1 MTSERED
8 RDANCSVE
16 DPLLIVEGLTT
27 HFDLGQRLV
36 KAVQDVGFVAHR
48 GQIMGIV
55 GESGSGKT
63 MTGLS
68 ILRLIPSPGR
78 IVSGRVTLNGV
89 DLLKASEESME
100 NTRGSEAT
108 MIFQNPRAALD
119 PFFSIGDQLVETA
132 RFQMTLNGQEARE
145 RAMEFLSTARVQNV
159 DHIMHAYPHQLSGG
173 ECQRV
178 MIAMAL
184 LCRPQLLIADEPTSA
199 LDAKIQSEL
208 LDLLIELKDK
218 FRIGIVLIT
227 HDFSVIEQVADSVN
241 VMYAGKIVE
250 AGPAKDVLSSPQHPY
265 TEGLLKSV
273 PKIGDANRILAQLDG
288 QPPDASALPQ
298 GCSFAERCMER
309 VPFCEESEPQLEIID
324 GSRKV
329 RCHLRG
335 NLPSDLARR
344 HG

>member
-1 MTSERED
+1 MNSERED
-8 RDANCSVE
+8 RDRNSSIE

-55 GESGSGKT
+55 GESRSGKT

-68 ILRLIPSPGR
+68 ILRLVPAPGR
-78 IVSGRVTLNGV
+78 IVSGKVTLNGV
-89 DLLKASEESME
+89 DLLKISEDSME
-100 NTRGSEAT
+100 KTRGAEAT

-132 RFQMTLNGQEARE
+132 RFQMNLKGREARE
-145 RAMEFLSTARVQNV
+145 QAIEFLSTARVQNT
-159 DHIMHAYPHQLSGG
+159 DHIMRAYPHQLSGG

-250 AGPAKDVLSSPQHPY
+250 AGPATEVLSSPQHPY
-265 TEGLLKSV
+265 TIGLLKSV
-273 PKIGDANRILAQLDG
+273 PKIGQANRILTQLDG
-288 QPPDASALPQ
+288 QPPDASALPP
-298 GCSFAERCMER
+298 GCAFAARCRER
-309 VPFCEESEPQLEIID
+309 VPFCEDSEPQLQIIEA
-324 GSRKV
+324 SRMV

-335 NLPSDLARR
+335 DVPNDLTS
-344 HG
+344 

>member
-1 MTSERED
+1 
-8 RDANCSVE
+8 
-16 DPLLIVEGLTT
+16 
-27 HFDLGQRLV
+27 
-36 KAVQDVGFVAHR
+36 
-48 GQIMGIV
+48 
-55 GESGSGKT
+55 
-63 MTGLS
+63 
-68 ILRLIPSPGR
+68 
-78 IVSGRVTLNGV
+78 
-89 DLLKASEESME
+89 ME
-100 NTRGSEAT
+100 KTRGSEAT

-132 RFQMTLNGQEARE
+132 RFQMNLKGREARE
-145 RAMEFLSTARVQNV
+145 QAIEFLSAARVQNT
-159 DHIMHAYPHQLSGG
+159 DHIMRAYPHQLSGG

-250 AGPAKDVLSSPQHPY
+250 AGPATEVLSSPQHPY
-265 TEGLLKSV
+265 TIGLLKSV
-273 PKIGDANRILAQLDG
+273 PKIGESNRILTQLDG
-288 QPPDASALPQ
+288 QPPDASALPP
-298 GCSFAERCMER
+298 GCAFAARCRER
-309 VPFCEESEPQLEIID
+309 VPFCEDSEPQLQIIEA
-324 GSRKV
+324 SRMV

-335 NLPSDLARR
+335 DVPNDLTS
-344 HG
+344 

>member
-1 MTSERED
+1 MNSERED
-8 RDANCSVE
+8 RDANSSIE

-68 ILRLIPSPGR
+68 ILRLVPAPGR

-89 DLLKASEESME
+89 DLLKASEDSME
-100 NTRGSEAT
+100 KTRGSEAT

-132 RFQMTLNGQEARE
+132 RFQMNLKGREARE
-145 RAMEFLSTARVQNV
+145 QAIEFLSAARVQNT
-159 DHIMHAYPHQLSGG
+159 DHIMRAYPHQLSGG

-250 AGPAKDVLSSPQHPY
+250 AGPATEVLSSPQHPY
-265 TEGLLKSV
+265 TIGLLKSV
-273 PKIGDANRILAQLDG
+273 PKIGQANRILTQLDG
-288 QPPDASALPQ
+288 QPPDASALPP
-298 GCSFAERCMER
+298 GCAFAARCRER
-309 VPFCEESEPQLEIID
+309 VPFCEDSEPQFQIIEA
-324 GSRKV
+324 SRMV

-335 NLPSDLARR
+335 DVPNDLTS
-344 HG
+344 

>member
-1 MTSERED
+1 MRKEKIIEIKNLKTYFYTE
-8 RDANCSVE
+8 A
-16 DPLLIVEGLTT
+16 GTA
-27 HFDLGQRLV
+27 
-36 KAVQDVGFVAHR
+36 KAVDGVSFDIFKGEVL
-48 GQIMGIV
+48 GIV

-68 ILRLIPSPGR
+68 ILRLVPAPGR
-78 IVSGRVTLNGV
+78 IVSGKVTLNGV
-89 DLLKASEESME
+89 DLLKISEDSME
-100 NTRGSEAT
+100 KTRGAEAT

-132 RFQMTLNGQEARE
+132 RFQMNLKGREARE
-145 RAMEFLSTARVQNV
+145 QAIEFLLAARVQNT
-159 DHIMHAYPHQLSGG
+159 DHIMRAYPHQLSGG

-250 AGPAKDVLSSPQHPY
+250 AGPATEVLSSPQHPY
-265 TEGLLKSV
+265 TIGLLKSV
-273 PKIGDANRILAQLDG
+273 PKIGESNRILTQLDG
-288 QPPDASALPQ
+288 QPPDASALPP
-298 GCSFAERCMER
+298 GCAFAARCRER
-309 VPFCEESEPQLEIID
+309 VPFCEDSEPQLQIIEA
-324 GSRKV
+324 SRMV

-335 NLPSDLARR
+335 DVPNDLTS
-344 HG
+344 

>member
-27 HFDLGQRLV
+27 QFDLGQRLV
-36 KAVQDVGFVAHR
+36 KAVQDVGFVAYR

-68 ILRLIPSPGR
+68 ILRLVPAPGR
-78 IVSGRVTLNGV
+78 VVSGKVTLNGV
-89 DLLKASEESME
+89 DLLKISEDSME
-100 NTRGSEAT
+100 KTRGAEAT
-108 MIFQNPRAALD
+108 MIFQNPRAALA

-132 RFQMTLNGQEARE
+132 RFQMNLKGRQARE
-145 RAMEFLSTARVQNV
+145 QAIEFLSAARVQNT
-159 DHIMHAYPHQLSGG
+159 DHIMRAYPHQLSGG

-199 LDAKIQSEL
+199 LDAKVQSEL
-208 LDLLIELKDK
+208 LDLLIELKEK

-227 HDFSVIEQVADSVN
+227 HDFSVIEQIADSVN

-250 AGPAKDVLSSPQHPY
+250 AGPAAEVLTSPQHPY
-265 TEGLLKSV
+265 TIGLLKSV
-273 PKIGDANRILAQLDG
+273 PKINESNRILAQLDG
-288 QPPDASALPQ
+288 QPPDASALPP
-298 GCSFAERCMER
+298 GCSFAARCRER
-309 VPFCEESEPQLEIID
+309 VPFCEDSEPQLQTIEA
-324 GSRKV
+324 SRIV

-335 NLPSDLARR
+335 NVPNDIVS
-344 HG
+344 